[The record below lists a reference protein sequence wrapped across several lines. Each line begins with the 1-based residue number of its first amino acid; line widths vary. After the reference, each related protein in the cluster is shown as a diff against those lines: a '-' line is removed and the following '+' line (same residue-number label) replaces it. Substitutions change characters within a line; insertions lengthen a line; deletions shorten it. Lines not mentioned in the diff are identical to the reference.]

1 MSNLDWDN
9 PRRMPP
15 AYRASMKI
23 IYKTGDYTRAVE
35 MARGDIDERVRERL
49 QQVLAGAA
57 NDPDAREPLLRFFNT
72 TRYLPLAEQTRPPLA
87 SRPTVTARGGRVIAC
102 SWANYGRRAC
112 G

>member
-23 IYKTGDYTRAVE
+23 IYMIGDYPRAVE

-49 QQVLAGAA
+49 QLVLAGAA
-57 NDPDAREPLLRFFNT
+57 NDPDAREPLLRFFKT
-72 TRYLPLAEQTRPPLA
+72 TRFLPIDQPARPVPESL
-87 SRPTVTARGGRVIAC
+87 RPGIQRV
-102 SWANYGRRAC
+102 GQETE
-112 G
+112 